1 MIVDSPADGAYN
13 PQFRQ
18 SRVEVSAVAYAII
31 RSGDKQFRV
40 TTGSVVRVPRIEAE
54 VGAKANFDVL
64 VFGDGNDVKVGAPL
78 VGGVGVEGTVLEHG
92 RGEKIIVFKM
102 KRRKG
107 YRKTQGHRQGYTA
120 VRIDTVG

>member
-1 MIVDSPADGAYN
+1 
-13 PQFRQ
+13 
-18 SRVEVSAVAYAII
+18 VEVTAVAYAII

-40 TTGSVVRVPRIEAE
+40 TPGSVVRVPLIDAE

-64 VFGDGNDVKVGAPL
+64 VYGDGNDVKVGAPI
-78 VGGVGVEGTVLEHG
+78 VGGIGVEGTILEHG

-107 YRKTQGHRQGYTA
+107 YRKKQGHRQDFTA
-120 VRIDTVG
+120 VRIDSVG

>member
-1 MIVDSPADGAYN
+1 
-13 PQFRQ
+13 
-18 SRVEVSAVAYAII
+18 VEVTAVAYAII

-40 TTGSVVRVPRIEAE
+40 TPGSVVRVPLIDAE

-64 VFGDGNDVKVGAPL
+64 VYGDGNDVQVGAPL

-107 YRKTQGHRQGYTA
+107 YRKKQGHRQDFTA
-120 VRIDTVG
+120 VRIDSVG